1 MFMHPITVLCSER
14 VGIFLWFLCCGAI
27 ILVNDH
33 CATVRRWTCTTSREC
48 FWPSAPMSIPAII
61 SHLCV
66 ISIPHQTN
74 MWLWPRRRC
83 LQSRQRESFEH
94 RVQTWLAFPPHPH
107 SSPQWNP
114 LWWICNE
121 HNLQDVIL
129 ILYLSA
135 FVCKLSI
142 MEKKGKRILHAFVL
156 GFVMRWLCLMFDTVF
171 CIEKEKKYTTVD
183 ALRLCSKSFF
193 WTAFCIFEHNCIACL
208 AAVIDSPEVW
218 LDVNSDLLCCF
229 VSFLILRHLTASFW
243 FVECMTVNAL
253 SPIII

>member
-1 MFMHPITVLCSER
+1 MITVQQ
-14 VGIFLWFLCCGAI
+14 WGAGP
-27 ILVNDH
+27 
-33 CATVRRWTCTTSREC
+33 CTTWRKR
-48 FWPSAPMSIPAII
+48 FWPSAPTSIPAII

-74 MWLWPRRRC
+74 MWLWPKEAMPSKPAEGEFWA
-83 LQSRQRESFEH
+83 SRSN
-94 RVQTWLAFPPHPH
+94 VVGVSSPP
-107 SSPQWNP
+107 PQWNP

-142 MEKKGKRILHAFVL
+142 MVKKKRKKNPACICS
-156 GFVMRWLCLMFDTVF
+156 WF
-171 CIEKEKKYTTVD
+171 CHEMTLPNVWYCFLYWKRKKYTTVD
-183 ALRLCSKSFF
+183 ALRLCYKSFF

-229 VSFLILRHLTASFW
+229 VSFLILRHLTASYW